1 MTDRPRVDNTTVAV
15 LAAAVWVLLALVLA
29 EPNRNPFV
37 MLGLLIGASFTG
49 AGAFAWRSRPRNRV
63 GLLMVAVGIA
73 WLPHQLAMSSDDP
86 LTEYAVSASTMWI
99 AVIAHLMLAFPTG
112 RVGTLVGRVLVGLVY
127 TSAVAIGLADGYLVS
142 LGLLPGK
149 SATELR
155 TLVEAPWPVTVAA
168 LIDDLQVV
176 PIVVL
181 GTAVLL
187 HALIRWQA
195 SSSTQRRAAA
205 PVLISGAIAIGLF
218 VAGEVIDT
226 ETQYEVALDVCMFW
240 AFAAIPLAYLL
251 SRMRGRIDRAGVADL
266 VVRLRDQRPTGN
278 LEEALASAL
287 HDPGLRVGY
296 WMPERS
302 GYVDADGRPV
312 DVPVRNADQVVTRV
326 DRAGSRFAVLIH
338 DPALLE
344 EPELVDAACAAAALA
359 LENERLAAELRA
371 KLVQLDASR
380 SRVLQ
385 ATEAERRRLERDL
398 HDGVQQH
405 LLSAAMTLGLAET
418 TLSADDSKPAELV
431 GEAKN
436 TVLSA
441 LDDLR
446 ALCHGIH
453 PTVLTER
460 GLLGAV
466 RELTAVASVPVECS
480 VDLPA
485 TVPPAVETAAYYIV
499 NEALANLTKHAKAAR
514 AWITISQVRDSIS
527 IEVRDDGRGGADPAL
542 GSGLRGLADRVEAQR
557 GTFALTSPPGAGT
570 TIRAALPC
578 A

>member
-1 MTDRPRVDNTTVAV
+1 MTDRPRVDDTTVAI
-15 LAAAVWVLLALVLA
+15 LAAAAWVLLALALA
-29 EPNRNPFV
+29 EPGGNPFV

-49 AGAFAWRSRPRNRV
+49 AGVFAWRSRPRNRV
-63 GLLMVAVGIA
+63 GMLMVAVGIA
-73 WLPHQLAMSSDDP
+73 WLPRQISLGSDHPLA
-86 LTEYAVSASTMWI
+86 EYAVSASSLWI
-99 AVIAHLMLAFPTG
+99 AVIAHLMMAFPTG
-112 RVGTLVGRVLVGLVY
+112 RVGSWIGRVVVGLVY
-127 TSAVAIGLADGYLVS
+127 TSAVAIGVADGYLVS
-142 LGLLPGK
+142 LEMLPEK
-149 SATELR
+149 SPAELR
-155 TLVEAPWPVTVAA
+155 DLGDAPLPVTVAA
-168 LIDDLQVV
+168 VISDLQVV

-181 GTAVLL
+181 GTAVLV
-187 HALIRWQA
+187 HALGRWQA

-205 PVLISGAIAIGLF
+205 PVLISGAVAIALF
-218 VAGEVIDT
+218 VGGEVFDIDGR
-226 ETQYEVALDVCMFW
+226 YEVLLDVCMFW
-240 AFAAIPLAYLL
+240 AFAAIPLAYLV

-278 LEEALASAL
+278 LEAALASAL

-312 DVPVRNADQVVTRV
+312 SVPERSADQVVTRV

-380 SRVLQ
+380 SRVVQ

-418 TLSADDSKPAELV
+418 TLSAGDPKPAELV

-436 TVLSA
+436 TVLTA

-480 VDLPA
+480 VDLPP
-485 TVPPAVETAAYYIV
+485 TVPPDVETAAYYIV
-499 NEALANLTKHAKAAR
+499 NEALANLTKHAKASR
-514 AWITISQVRDSIS
+514 AWITISRVRDGIS
-527 IEVRDDGRGGADPAL
+527 VEVRDDGRGGADLAL

-557 GTFALTSPPGAGT
+557 GTFSLSSPLGAGT

-578 A
+578 G

>member
-1 MTDRPRVDNTTVAV
+1 MTDRPRVDNTTLALV
-15 LAAAVWVLLALVLA
+15 AAAAWVLLSLALA
-29 EPNRNPFV
+29 EPYGNPFA
-37 MLGLLIGASFTG
+37 MLGLLIGASFIG
-49 AGAFAWRSRPRNRV
+49 AGVFAWRSRPRNRV

-73 WLPHQLAMSSDDP
+73 WLPRQITMSSDHP
-86 LTEYAVSASTMWI
+86 LTEYAISASSLWI
-99 AVIAHLMLAFPTG
+99 AVIAHLMMAFPTG
-112 RVGTLVGRVLVGLVY
+112 RVGSWVGRVVVGLVY
-127 TSAVAIGLADGYLVS
+127 TAAVAIGLSDGYLVS
-142 LGLLPGK
+142 LGMLPDK
-149 SATELR
+149 APTELR
-155 TLVEAPWPVTVAA
+155 SLVDAPWPVTVAA
-168 LIDDLQVV
+168 VISDLQVV

-181 GTAVLL
+181 GTAVLV
-187 HALIRWQA
+187 HALNRWRS

-205 PVLISGAIAIGLF
+205 PVLISGAIAIALF
-218 VAGEVIDT
+218 VGGEVFDIGDR
-226 ETQYEVALDVCMFW
+226 YEVLLDICMFW
-240 AFAAIPLAYLL
+240 SFAAIPLAYLL

-278 LEEALASAL
+278 LEGALASAL

-312 DVPVRNADQVVTRV
+312 DVPVRSADQVVTRV
-326 DRAGSRFAVLIH
+326 DRAGARFAVLIH

-380 SRVLQ
+380 ARVLQ
-385 ATEAERRRLERDL
+385 ATEVERRRLERDL

-418 TLSADDSKPAELV
+418 TLSNGDPKPAELV

-480 VDLPA
+480 VDLPP
-485 TVPPAVETAAYYIV
+485 TVPPDVETAAYYIV
-499 NEALANLTKHAKAAR
+499 NEALANLTKHAKAGR
-514 AWITISQVRDSIS
+514 AWITISRVRDGIS
-527 IEVRDDGRGGADPAL
+527 VEVRDDGRGGADPSL

-557 GTFALTSPPGAGT
+557 GTFALSSPLGAGT

-578 A
+578 G